1 MHKVPA
7 AQGIHW
13 VVTAL
18 RLLGRHF
25 ALLFTLG
32 LLLVLLTQI
41 PFLGSFIGL
50 FLGPALLGGIVWA
63 TQQRQMPGGRNIGIG
78 ALFKAFDGS
87 QRLPSLIALCLPAIG
102 MLLLLIIAAS
112 GILAGSV
119 GGNPAKLEI
128 MQNNPALPLAALRGH
143 LLPLLTILLLGA
155 LLNFALTFFAVPQV
169 MLRQQGGFA
178 AMGQS
183 LRAVGRNWAALLLML
198 LGLIGLG
205 VVARLALQI
214 IFLGGGGLGGW
225 WRLLALLVML
235 ALMYSYTAVLMYV
248 AWCDVFGDAPAAAG
262 SAPGEV
268 HAEM

>member
-13 VVTAL
+13 GVTAL

-25 ALLFTLG
+25 ALLFMLG

-63 TQQRQMPGGRNIGIG
+63 AQQRQMMHGSSIGFG

-87 QRLPSLIALCLPAIG
+87 RRLPSLVALCLPAIG
-102 MLLLLIIAAS
+102 LVLLLIIAAS

-119 GGNPAKLEI
+119 GGDPAKLEI
-128 MQNNPALPLAALRGH
+128 MQNNPALLLAALGAHWR
-143 LLPLLTILLLGA
+143 PLLTILLLGA

-183 LRAVGRNWAALLLML
+183 LRAVAHNWTALLLML
-198 LGLIGLG
+198 LGLLGLG
-205 VVARLALQI
+205 AVASLALQI
-214 IFLGGGGLGGW
+214 IFLGGGLGGW
-225 WRLLALLVML
+225 WRLLAVLVLL
-235 ALMYSYTAVLMYV
+235 ALIYSYSAVLMYV
-248 AWCDVFGDAPAAAG
+248 AWRDVFGDEPAAAD

>member
-18 RLLGRHF
+18 RLFGRHF
-25 ALLFTLG
+25 ALLFMLG

-63 TQQRQMPGGRNIGIG
+63 TQQRQMTGGRSIGIG

-102 MLLLLIIAAS
+102 LFLLLIIAAS

-119 GGNPAKLEI
+119 GGDPAKLEI
-128 MQNNPALPLAALRGH
+128 MQNNPALLLAALRGH

-205 VVARLALQI
+205 VVASLALQI

-235 ALMYSYTAVLMYV
+235 ALMYSYSAVLMYV

>member
-1 MHKVPA
+1 M
-7 AQGIHW
+7 
-13 VVTAL
+13 T
-18 RLLGRHF
+18 
-25 ALLFTLG
+25 
-32 LLLVLLTQI
+32 
-41 PFLGSFIGL
+41 
-50 FLGPALLGGIVWA
+50 
-63 TQQRQMPGGRNIGIG
+63 GGRSIGIG

-102 MLLLLIIAAS
+102 LFLLLIIAAS

-119 GGNPAKLEI
+119 GGDPAKLEI

-205 VVARLALQI
+205 VVASLALQI

-235 ALMYSYTAVLMYV
+235 ALMYSYSAVLMYV
-248 AWCDVFGDAPAAAG
+248 AWCDVFGDQPAAAG

>member
-1 MHKVPA
+1 M
-7 AQGIHW
+7 
-13 VVTAL
+13 
-18 RLLGRHF
+18 
-25 ALLFTLG
+25 
-32 LLLVLLTQI
+32 
-41 PFLGSFIGL
+41 
-50 FLGPALLGGIVWA
+50 
-63 TQQRQMPGGRNIGIG
+63 
-78 ALFKAFDGS
+78 
-87 QRLPSLIALCLPAIG
+87 
-102 MLLLLIIAAS
+102 
-112 GILAGSV
+112 
-119 GGNPAKLEI
+119 
-128 MQNNPALPLAALRGH
+128 
-143 LLPLLTILLLGA
+143 
-155 LLNFALTFFAVPQV
+155 LNFALTFFAVPQV

-205 VVARLALQI
+205 VVASLALQI

>member
-63 TQQRQMPGGRNIGIG
+63 TQQRQMTGGRSIGIG

-87 QRLPSLIALCLPAIG
+87 QRLSSLIALCLPAIG
-102 MLLLLIIAAS
+102 LFLLLIITAS

-119 GGNPAKLEI
+119 GGDPAKLEI
-128 MQNNPALPLAALRGH
+128 MQNNPTLLLAALRGH

-178 AMGQS
+178 AMRQS
-183 LRAVGRNWAALLLML
+183 LRAVGHNWAALLLML

-205 VVARLALQI
+205 VVASLALQI
-214 IFLGGGGLGGW
+214 IFLGGGLGGW
-225 WRLLALLVML
+225 WRLLTLLVML
-235 ALMYSYTAVLMYV
+235 ALMYSYSAVLMYV
-248 AWCDVFGDAPAAAG
+248 AWCDVFGDAPAAVG